1 MALWDT
7 IPLDTDIVIT
17 HTPPMHHCATSAKDM
32 SGCEALRKALW
43 RVRPSMAVFGHI
55 HEGRG
60 VERVRWNL
68 DISEGQFQE
77 ESTEVWS
84 DPGIGN
90 NKQSLVDL
98 TAKGRHPIDND
109 GAQTRHKLCS
119 PTFPML
125 RRGCRP
131 ESSQP
136 DGPDSAS
143 QEESIVVRAA
153 YGEGVG
159 SLPDAEAVGKRMGR
173 RETCMVNA
181 AFMTG
186 RGGGGGPRRFNK
198 PIVVDIDLPVW

>member
-1 MALWDT
+1 MKLWDT

-55 HEGRG
+55 HEARG

-68 DISEGQFQE
+68 DSPEGQFRE

-109 GAQTRHKLCS
+109 GAQTRHKPCS
-119 PTFPML
+119 PTFQL
-125 RRGCRP
+125 LGSGGRP
-131 ESSQP
+131 EFSQP
-136 DGPDSAS
+136 DGSDSAS
-143 QEESIVVRAA
+143 QEKGIILRGAN
-153 YGEGVG
+153 GEGVG
-159 SLPDAEAVGKRMGR
+159 SLPDVEAAGRRMGR

-186 RGGGGGPRRFNK
+186 RGGGGSKRFNK
-198 PIVVDIDLPVW
+198 PIIVDIDLPVW